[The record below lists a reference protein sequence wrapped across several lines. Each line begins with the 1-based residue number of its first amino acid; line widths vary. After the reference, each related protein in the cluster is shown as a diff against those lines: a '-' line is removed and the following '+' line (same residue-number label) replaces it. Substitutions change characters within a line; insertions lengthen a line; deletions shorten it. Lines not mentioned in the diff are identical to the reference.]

1 MYHFCFVL
9 ALDEGDIALLKTY
22 VSLFKWLQKSRCFVF
37 KQELFCLVT
46 TMGWVCSILTAPDL
60 YTASES
66 GWWCVQ
72 DVWSGLCKRSV
83 FKIYVAKL
91 DFNGKFK
98 CLDICFSWVWWLTP
112 FAQHSELSQVWDQL
126 GVDHVQVRKCRTA
139 IGKCLE
145 RSPSFHCPAL
155 TQQGLVDCCHREL
168 CLSFLSI
175 DVQTL

>member
-1 MYHFCFVL
+1 M
-9 ALDEGDIALLKTY
+9 
-22 VSLFKWLQKSRCFVF
+22 F

-112 FAQHSELSQVWDQL
+112 FAQHSELSQVLRPAWCRSCTGQEMQNC
-126 GVDHVQVRKCRTA
+126 HRKMSRKVSLLSLPSPDTA
-139 IGKCLE
+139 
-145 RSPSFHCPAL
+145 R
-155 TQQGLVDCCHREL
+155 LVDCCRREL